1 MSALIYPRKVKVA
14 DPKMIFGWETSDK
27 LRSRSPYT
35 AHPSE
40 YYVTNYKTLSLSA
53 IGGYVQS
60 VNAGYAKTG
69 ASEQPTKINSD
80 ALIPPGTRA
89 TMFMMEYEAFDP
101 YTNEWTW
108 VPSTLLLGYDAIWI
122 KRADGYSLASQFTPP
137 STASPRSARLRRVLR
152 QARLEDWSWS
162 APEDVPASSLTRF
175 LNGAPDGAY
184 ATLADVPVWPVPSA
198 KSIPG
203 FGEAPAFIVLDK
215 FSKMLKPVGTSP
227 PTLGVEIE
235 PPDNRLAVI
244 LEGDRASVGAKQW
257 SGNES
262 VHQLCSE
269 LLRMIHP
276 VRY

>member
-14 DPKMIFGWETSDK
+14 DPKLIFGWETSDK

-40 YYVTNYKTLSLSA
+40 YYVANYKTLNLSA

-60 VNAGYAKTG
+60 VNAGYAKAG

-80 ALIPPGTRA
+80 ALLPPGTRA

-122 KRADGYSLASQFTPP
+122 KRADGYSLAGIHAQPP
-137 STASPRSARLRRVLR
+137 SASPRAARLRRILR
-152 QARLEDWSWS
+152 QVRLDDWSWS
-162 APEDVPASSLTRF
+162 PPVDVPASDLRRYV
-175 LNGAPDGAY
+175 NGEVDGAY
-184 ATLADVPVWPVPSA
+184 SSFSEINAWQVPSNA
-198 KSIPG
+198 EIPG
-203 FGEAPAFIVLDK
+203 FGEAPAFIVLDS
-215 FSKMLKPVGTSP
+215 FSKMLRPIGMKPLP
-227 PTLGVEIE
+227 LGVEVE
-235 PPDNRLAVI
+235 PDDQRTAVI
-244 LEGDRASVGAKQW
+244 LNNASIGTGAKVW
-257 SGNES
+257 LGNES
-262 VHQLCSE
+262 VYQLCSE
-269 LLRMIHP
+269 LLRMIHT